1 VTVVELAGHLM
12 NMQLDAGASA
22 MLRRDLERQGI
33 ACLVG
38 RSAARIEPDRVVLD
52 DGSQVECERV
62 VVAAGVRAETTL
74 ARAAGLECERGIVVD
89 DELRTSAPGVWS
101 VGECAQHRG
110 IVYGLWAP
118 LAEQAR
124 VAGACIAG
132 DPAAFHGAVQATTLK
147 VSGVDVYAGGGSA
160 GAAPPGHDEIVLS
173 DTRRGIYRR
182 LVLDGDRLTG
192 GVLVGDASGARQLT
206 ELLRSGDEV
215 PFELLEGAGAAA
227 KPLSDDPAATVC
239 SCNAVT
245 VGEVQTAIRRGG
257 LHTVAQVGVVTRA
270 TTGCGGCT
278 ADVQQLLRIAQSSA
292 TA

>member
-1 VTVVELAGHLM
+1 M
-12 NMQLDAGASA
+12 NLQLDAGASA

-33 ACLVG
+33 ACRVG
-38 RSAARIEPDRVVLD
+38 RSAVAIEPGRVVLD
-52 DGSQVECERV
+52 DGTELPCERV
-62 VVAAGVRAETTL
+62 VVAAGVRAETSL
-74 ARAAGLECERGIVVD
+74 ARAAGLECARGIVVD
-89 DELRTSAPGVWS
+89 DELRASAPNVWA
-101 VGECAQHRG
+101 VGECAEHRG

-182 LVLDGDRLTG
+182 LVLDGDRLVG
-192 GVLVGDASGARQLT
+192 GVLVGDASAARKLS
-206 ELLRSGDEV
+206 ELLRTGDDV
-215 PFELLEGAGAAA
+215 PAALLDGGAPAA
-227 KPLSDDPAATVC
+227 KPIADEPAATVC

-257 LHTVAQVGVVTRA
+257 LRTVAQVGVVTRA
-270 TTGCGGCT
+270 ATGCGGCT
-278 ADVQQLLRIAQSSA
+278 SDVEQLLEAA
-292 TA
+292 NVAA